1 MFFFI
6 SEEALCDWTRQDS
19 HHLVQLAVPPPPPAA
34 TDCFRLSVAL
44 AKELCKGRVGSIAA
58 FKLEWRDRVRVRTTL
73 IPVKA
78 KSKAASVAK
87 APVVK
92 AKATAKRTPKAPA
105 AKAPPAPA
113 PPPSAKAPPA
123 PAPQPIADTASV
135 ARVPK
140 FVRTAPLIKAPT
152 AVTAEP
158 PLLPSSKAGC
168 VGVEIDCHSI
178 IEVERALFEV
188 EGADGVAQANLPA
201 AASSTS
207 ASSTADLHPVTA
219 TFRRIAGFSNK
230 RVAKKP
236 AGKTHAAHHPSSISS
251 GTD

>member
-1 MFFFI
+1 MCFFT

-19 HHLVQLAVPPPPPAA
+19 RHLVQLAVPPPPPAA

-58 FKLEWRDRVRVRTTL
+58 FKLEWRDQVRVRTTL

-92 AKATAKRTPKAPA
+92 AKATAKRTPKARA
-105 AKAPPAPA
+105 AKAPPVPA
-113 PPPSAKAPPA
+113 PPPPAKAPPA

-135 ARVPK
+135 ASGRK
-140 FVRTAPLIKAPT
+140 FVRVKPRIPEPT
-152 AVTAEP
+152 
-158 PLLPSSKAGC
+158 LLPSPKAGC
-168 VGVEIDCHSI
+168 VGVEIDCPSI
-178 IEVERALFEV
+178 IEVERALCGV

-207 ASSTADLHPVTA
+207 ASSAADLHPATA
-219 TFRRIAGFSNK
+219 TFRRIAGLSNK

-236 AGKTHAAHHPSSISS
+236 AGKTHAAHHPSASSS